1 MFTFLSLL
9 YCVVLGEMLTEFA
22 MGKQEKK
29 KRLCL
34 VGKVLPVLSWGNVD
48 FAMGKQEK
56 KKRLCLVGKVLPKG

>member
-29 KRLCL
+29 EASMFGGEGVTCVVL
-34 VGKVLPVLSWGNVD
+34 GK
-48 FAMGKQEK
+48 
-56 KKRLCLVGKVLPKG
+56 C